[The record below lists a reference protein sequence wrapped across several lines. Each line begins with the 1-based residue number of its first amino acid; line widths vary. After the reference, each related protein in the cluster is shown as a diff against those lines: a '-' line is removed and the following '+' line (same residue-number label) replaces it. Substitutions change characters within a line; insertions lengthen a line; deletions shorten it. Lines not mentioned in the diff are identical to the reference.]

1 MRATAR
7 AKRKSWEYA
16 FRHFCRRPGTRIN
29 SIMTHIERGED
40 LKSIASMFGTDKST
54 IQVYQKALEGKL
66 SRIAGTTAIDLRYKN
81 KDMIVLERVPE
92 SPEDWP
98 WPDHAM
104 TDIFAFD
111 RKAVTRCMKAHGMTQ
126 AELGRRYGLDDT
138 FVSEVLDRHKL
149 IGGFLYM
156 VYKTTGADLIA
167 EKAAWPYR
175 KDNDGEGGSDGRG

>member
-1 MRATAR
+1 M
-7 AKRKSWEYA
+7 
-16 FRHFCRRPGTRIN
+16 
-29 SIMTHIERGED
+29 ED
-40 LKSIASMFGTDKST
+40 LKLIISRNIA
-54 IQVYQKALEGKL
+54 E
-66 SRIAGTTAIDLRYKN
+66 LRRSK
-81 KDMIVLERVPE
+81 
-92 SPEDWP
+92 
-98 WPDHAM
+98 
-104 TDIFAFD
+104 
-111 RKAVTRCMKAHGMTQ
+111 GMTQ